1 MTKLVL
7 LHNSDRLFTSHKP
20 PDDTRPFFYWYSDR
34 FCSFQGTQK
43 YMYIF
48 VVDSVND
55 DIRLRS
61 RSNTQDFDG
70 LHKDFL
76 HYKKWYDGKLPEYKY
91 AESGIAMTFS
101 EMVPA
106 VTLMARSYGSS
117 KEEWMQTDFEIIEP
131 LVPFTKRIIK
141 LFHGD
146 YDDMNEAKPI
156 RLTDIPELV
165 ALIPDMKDCLP
176 FKEISPDADGKY
188 HYDNWLPMVTD
199 KQGTWL

>member
-1 MTKLVL
+1 MTKMILI
-7 LHNSDRLFTSHKP
+7 HNSDRLFTSHKP

-34 FCSFQGTQK
+34 FCSFQGTQQ
-43 YMYIF
+43 YLYIF

-61 RSNTQDFDG
+61 RNGDFGFDS
-70 LHKDFL
+70 LHKSFL
-76 HYKKWYDGKLPEYKY
+76 HYKDWCDGKFPDLKY

-117 KEEWMQTDFEIIEP
+117 REEWMQTDFEIIEP
-131 LVPFTKRIIK
+131 LMPFTKRIIK

-146 YDDMNEAKPI
+146 YDDINNTNPI
-156 RLTDIPELV
+156 KLTDIPELV
-165 ALIPDMKDCLP
+165 AIIPDLKDCLP
-176 FKEISPDADGKY
+176 FKEITPDSDGKY
-188 HYDNWLPMVTD
+188 HYDNWLPMLIHEN
-199 KQGTWL
+199 GTWL